1 MCVNDAV
8 TQLAGTLVR
17 RSVQARDYASA
28 RRWLDRALVCGGEQG
43 LEQGFEWGR
52 LCLIAWRARLQAE
65 TGQWPKAEAE
75 CLLVINHPQ
84 PAMEA
89 RIQALTTLGL
99 LHARQQIP
107 DAGEL
112 LDEALTF
119 ALMSADAPTLASQR
133 SVTAAHPSSRTDS
146 VGASWLVPIRAAR
159 AELALLRGQTEI
171 ARAEADAG
179 LALVAPTELFW
190 EWEGLRYLKWRAASG
205 WRAPHASVHTQ
216 DPVFGPYC
224 LQVRGHWR
232 AAADAWAR
240 LGCPYERADAL
251 ADGDGAAMEEALAIF
266 AGLGAAPAAD
276 RVRRDLRRVGAKRP
290 RRGPRRSTTAHP
302 AGLTARESEILALL
316 AGHLSNLAI
325 GERLF
330 VSPKTVEHHVSAIL
344 GKLQVATRAEAV
356 LKARHRGWLAER
368 RATDSAA

>member
-1 MCVNDAV
+1 MWVNVEDPQPLPSHDAV
-8 TQLAGTLVR
+8 TQLGSVLLR
-17 RSVQARDYASA
+17 RSMQARDYASA
-28 RRWLDRALVCGGEQG
+28 RRWLNRGLACESEHEAGGES
-43 LEQGFEWGR
+43 WR
-52 LCLIAWRARLQAE
+52 LSLIAWRGRLLEE
-65 TGQWPKAEAE
+65 TGQWPAAEADG
-75 CLLVINHPQ
+75 LLVSTHPQ
-84 PAMEA
+84 SDMDA

-99 LHARQQIP
+99 LHARQRIP

-112 LDEALTF
+112 LDDALTF
-119 ALMSADAPTLASQR
+119 ALMTADVQ
-133 SVTAAHPSSRTDS
+133 V
-146 VGASWLVPIRAAR
+146 LVPIRAAR
-159 AELALLRGQTEI
+159 AELALLEGQTDI

-190 EWEGLRYLKWRAASG
+190 EWERLRYLKWRAASG
-205 WRAPHASVHTQ
+205 WRAPHAHVQSQ

-232 AAADAWAR
+232 AAADAWKR

-251 ADGDGAAMEEALAIF
+251 CEGDGAAMEEALAIF
-266 AGLGAAPAAD
+266 VALGAVPAAD
-276 RVRRDLRRVGAKRP
+276 RVRRDLRRLGANRP

-316 AGHLSNLAI
+316 AGHLSNQAI

-344 GKLQVATRAEAV
+344 GKLQVATRADAV
-356 LKARHRGWLAER
+356 LKAQHRGWLATPLKR